1 MDIEKLIENGR
12 CVVGLKGRLDAVTA
26 PELEKSLG
34 EIIDEGNL
42 NMVLNLTGLEYV
54 SSAGLRIFLV
64 ATKKIKALK
73 GELCLAGLS
82 GNIKEVIE
90 ISGFPSIMP
99 CYDTMQDLPS
109 SSS

>member
-1 MDIEKLIENGR
+1 MEIEQRIEKGR
-12 CVVGLKGRLDAVTA
+12 CVVELKGRLDAVTA
-26 PELEKSLG
+26 PELEQRLG
-34 EIIDEGNL
+34 EIIDAGNL
-42 NMVLNLTGLEYV
+42 NMDLNLTGLEYV

-64 ATKKIKALK
+64 ATKRLKALK

-99 CYDTMQDLPS
+99 CYDTLEALPS
-109 SSS
+109 C